1 MQQYEQNKTRRIL
14 HIFGCMNRGGAEM
27 RTLDL
32 MRRID
37 RERFHFDFCSLSGEK
52 GILDSEIRELGG
64 EVHYCKLRSLSFNR
78 RFCKLLRAERYDIVH
93 SHVHY
98 FSGYILR
105 LAHKCAVPGRIA
117 HFRNTIDVQEKT
129 FRRKLQT
136 ALMRFLIDRHATSI
150 LAVGKGAM
158 ETAWRPDWTN
168 DPRCMV
174 IPNGLDIDP
183 FKEDVHSD
191 QIKQEIGLPV
201 NCKLLIH
208 VGRMAVQKNHVRL
221 AEILAEI
228 LAEDNNVYALLVGKQ
243 NKAMKAVIVEK
254 LKQKA
259 VLDRVIFTGVRN
271 DVPRLLKF
279 SDILL
284 FPSLWEGLPGVVL
297 EACAAGTPVL
307 ASDIPGIRELADAFA
322 SVQLMS
328 LKQDNAD
335 WCHAVQNIL
344 KKDITIKE
352 RREAL
357 GQFNS
362 TPYSINH
369 ALSMYEAVFEK

>member
-1 MQQYEQNKTRRIL
+1 
-14 HIFGCMNRGGAEM
+14 M

-52 GILDSEIRELGG
+52 GILDSEIRKLGG

-78 RFCKLLRAERYDIVH
+78 RFCNLLRSEKYDIVH

-105 LAHKCAVPGRIA
+105 LADKCSVPRRIA
-117 HFRNTIDVQEKT
+117 HFRSTTDVLKKT
-129 FRRKLQT
+129 LKRRLQT
-136 ALMRFLIDRHATSI
+136 NIMRLLINQHATSI
-150 LAVGKGAM
+150 LAVGNGVM
-158 ETAWRPDWTN
+158 ETAWRPDWK
-168 DPRCMV
+168 DDFRCMV
-174 IPNGLDIDP
+174 IPNGLDVDL
-183 FKEDVHSD
+183 FQEDVD
-191 QIKQEIGLPV
+191 RKKIKEEIALPV
-201 NCKLLIH
+201 NCKLIIH
-208 VGRMAVQKNHVRL
+208 VGRMTTLAKNYVRL

-228 LAEDNNVYALLVGKQ
+228 LAEDNNVYAMLVGKETEAI
-243 NKAMKAVIVEK
+243 KAAIVEK
-254 LKQKA
+254 LQQKA
-259 VLDRVIFTGVRN
+259 VLDRVIFAGVRN
-271 DVPRLLKF
+271 DVPRLLKVA
-279 SDILL
+279 DILL

-307 ASDIPGIRELADAFA
+307 TSDIPGIRELADTFKL
-322 SVQLMS
+322 VQLMS
-328 LKQDNAD
+328 LKQDNTS

-352 RREAL
+352 RGEAFR
-357 GQFNS
+357 QFNS

-369 ALSMYEAVFEK
+369 ALRMYEAIWEE